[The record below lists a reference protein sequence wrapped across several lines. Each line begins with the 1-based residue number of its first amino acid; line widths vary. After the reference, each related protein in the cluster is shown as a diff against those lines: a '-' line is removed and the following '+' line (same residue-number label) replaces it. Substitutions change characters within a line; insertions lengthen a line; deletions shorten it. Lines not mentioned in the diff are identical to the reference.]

1 MHFIKRYMKYT
12 FLNILGQIGISCYI
26 LADTYFIA
34 KSRGLDG
41 VAALNLVLPIYG
53 VIFAVGY
60 MLGVGSAIGYAI
72 DADKGRRETWFSH
85 AILMAILIGVFF
97 AIFGILFAKDL
108 LKLMGADAYIA
119 SVGLNYTRIFLGF
132 TLFFMLNPIFNA
144 FVRNDG
150 APILATVATLSSNL
164 FNIIF
169 DYIFMFPLGMGME
182 GAALATAIS
191 PIVGVSICLLHFR
204 KQKSNLIF
212 RFVIPEWKKL
222 VLSAK
227 LGFSAFIGQISSGII
242 ILVFNYLI
250 LDITGN
256 IGVAAYGVI
265 ANISIVVGALFNGIA
280 QGSQPLASE
289 YIKEES
295 SLGKI
300 QKIGIC
306 NALLFAL
313 LIYVYIYFHE
323 ENLIAMFN
331 AERNEEFI
339 RIASEGMKIYF
350 IGFFIAGINIFLA
363 DFYSAIGRVRE
374 AFLISISRGLL
385 AISVFAIILSNLF
398 SMKGIWISFF
408 VAEVFTILLLYVMKK
423 MVYDKS
429 DKIIHRKML

>member
-1 MHFIKRYMKYT
+1 MNFIKRYMKYIS
-12 FLNILGQIGISCYI
+12 LNILGQIGISCYI

-34 KSRGLDG
+34 KARGLDG

-72 DADKGRRETWFSH
+72 DADKGKRETWFSH
-85 AILMAILIGVFF
+85 AVLMAVMIGSIFAVGGLI
-97 AIFGILFAKDL
+97 FAKDL

-132 TLFFMLNPIFNA
+132 TPFFMLNPIYNA
-144 FVRNDG
+144 FIRNDN
-150 APILATVATLSSNL
+150 APILAMIATLASNI

-191 PIVGVSICLLHFR
+191 PIVGISICLLHFR
-204 KQKSNLIF
+204 NPKASLSF
-212 RFVIPEWKKL
+212 RPVMPEWKKL

-242 ILVFNYLI
+242 VLVFNYLI

-289 YIKEES
+289 YIHEVS
-295 SLGKI
+295 MLRKI
-300 QKIGIC
+300 CRIGIC
-306 NALLFAL
+306 NALIFAL
-313 LIYVYIYFHE
+313 LIYMYIFMNE
-323 ENLIAMFN
+323 EKLIALFN
-331 AERNEEFI
+331 AEKNPELI
-339 RIASEGMKIYF
+339 RIASDGMKIYF

-374 AFLISISRGLL
+374 AFLISISRGLF
-385 AISVFAIILSNLF
+385 AISIFAIILAKIF
-398 SMKGIWISFF
+398 SMEGIWVSFL
-408 VAEVFTILLLYVMKK
+408 VAEVFTVLLLYVMKK

-429 DKIIHRKML
+429 NGSI

>member
-1 MHFIKRYMKYT
+1 MNFIKRYMKYIS
-12 FLNILGQIGISCYI
+12 LNILGQIGISCYI

-34 KSRGLDG
+34 KARGLDG
-41 VAALNLVLPIYG
+41 VAALNMVLPIYG

-72 DADKGRRETWFSH
+72 DADKGKRATWFSH

-132 TLFFMLNPIFNA
+132 TPFFMLNPIYNA
-144 FVRNDG
+144 FIRNDN
-150 APILATVATLSSNL
+150 APILAMIATLASNI

-191 PIVGVSICLLHFR
+191 PIVGISICLLHFR
-204 KQKSNLIF
+204 NPQASLSF
-212 RFVIPEWKKL
+212 RPVMPEWKKL

-289 YIKEES
+289 YIHEVS
-295 SLGKI
+295 MLRKI
-300 QKIGIC
+300 CRIGIC
-306 NALLFAL
+306 NALIFAL
-313 LIYVYIYFHE
+313 LIYMYIFMNE
-323 ENLIAMFN
+323 EKLIALFN
-331 AERNEEFI
+331 AEKNPEFI
-339 RIASEGMKIYF
+339 RIASDGMKIYF

-374 AFLISISRGLL
+374 AFLISISRGLF
-385 AISVFAIILSNLF
+385 AISIFAIILAKIF
-398 SMKGIWISFF
+398 SMEGIWISFL
-408 VAEVFTILLLYVMKK
+408 VAEVFTVLLLYVMKK

-429 DKIIHRKML
+429 NGSI